1 MTLTNPNRVKL
12 AEAMGWHKATSL
24 DIWCRPEDQKRQGK
38 NYTNGELPDPYTDA
52 NDCEALI
59 WWLERAHLI
68 WLTVGFGCGQQAD
81 IDAYYDDGDSEFH
94 WAGDDWKQG
103 VCELALK
110 VLDSVGDRLNQEK
123 P

>member
-1 MTLTNPNRVKL
+1 MSTAGRRIKL
-12 AEAMGWHKATSL
+12 AEAIGGP
-24 DIWCRPEDQKRQGK
+24 IWEAYINPGKHPECV
-38 NYTNGELPDPYTDA
+38 ELPDPYTDA

-59 WWLERAHLI
+59 RWLERAHLI

-103 VCELALK
+103 VCKLALK
-110 VLDSVGDRLNQEK
+110 VIDDD
-123 P
+123 